1 MATRCS
7 FENSNEV
14 GVFAALTNAYC
25 LTGMLLMN
33 FAGQKLMAVE
43 DGFDRGMYRT
53 VPGVLTLIH
62 CPDPLLG
69 NRYWWIGELLFN
81 LRGRAFGAHP
91 CHPRHNRR
99 Q

>member
-25 LTGMLLMN
+25 LTGKIPVVIE
-33 FAGQKLMAVE
+33 FVQFKL
-43 DGFDRGMYRT
+43 DR
-53 VPGVLTLIH
+53 
-62 CPDPLLG
+62 
-69 NRYWWIGELLFN
+69 N
-81 LRGRAFGAHP
+81 LW
-91 CHPRHNRR
+91 C